1 MRHVVRITIGLATLA
16 LLSGCR
22 TATKVTEVPR
32 VDLQLEGGNRGYLLG
47 TPPPPRELKTTRQ
60 IIHADVEI
68 PSLYKPTHGN
78 TAATLES
85 GEPSEGATGETGT
98 EVSSSEPTGT
108 YDIYTVK
115 PGESLWTI
123 AAQPDVYGKATRWR
137 RIYDANRDQLKSP
150 NHVRAGMKLKIP
162 RGGSA
167 STSSDSSN
175 DEGTAFKK

>member
-1 MRHVVRITIGLATLA
+1 MRQMPRIAIGLAALG

-32 VDLQLEGGNRGYLLG
+32 VDLQMEGGNRGYLLG

-60 IIHADVEI
+60 IIHTDVEI
-68 PSLYKPTHGN
+68 PSLYKPKHGN
-78 TAATLES
+78 VNATFES
-85 GEPSEGATGETGT
+85 GEPSEGSTGEASTDT
-98 EVSSSEPTGT
+98 ASSALTGT

-167 STSSDSSN
+167 SSSSDSSN

>member
-1 MRHVVRITIGLATLA
+1 MRQMPRIAMGLAALA

-32 VDLQLEGGNRGYLLG
+32 VDLQMEGGNRGYLLG
-47 TPPPPRELKTTRQ
+47 TPPPTRDWKTTRQ
-60 IIHADVEI
+60 IVHTDVEI
-68 PSLYKPTHGN
+68 PSLYKPTHGRT
-78 TAATLES
+78 TAAFES
-85 GEPSEGATGETGT
+85 GGPPEGSTDEAGADTA
-98 EVSSSEPTGT
+98 SSALTGT

-150 NHVRAGMKLKIP
+150 NHLRAGMKLKIP
-162 RGGSA
+162 RGSGA
-167 STSSDSSN
+167 STSSEASN